1 MGVPFGLGGWRGSIA
16 LLSHGVLHRMKNDYR
31 LVLSHACEEA
41 HFSQS
46 AGSGIL
52 LFDLPEER
60 GVASHE
66 SISERYVVELPEE
79 ACSTGIAV

>member
-1 MGVPFGLGGWRGSIA
+1 MII
-16 LLSHGVLHRMKNDYR
+16 VLYCLTLAR
-31 LVLSHACEEA
+31 EA

-66 SISERYVVELPEE
+66 SISERYVVE
-79 ACSTGIAV
+79 